1 MHKKKFNLDQVL
13 SMPSMPVP
21 DRFSPLTYTI
31 PGDSTPPSG
40 IIGHHCLAVN
50 YLVHGIF
57 YRDGDVLRFQRTS
70 ELGLVNIQHLV
81 NLKSMA
87 LFIPEA
93 GIYSAQIVAEMRR
106 RGLDP
111 DQPSTMK
118 MVKEEEE

>member
-1 MHKKKFNLDQVL
+1 
-13 SMPSMPVP
+13 MPIP
-21 DRFSPLTYTI
+21 DRFPPLTYTI

-57 YRDGDVLRFQRTS
+57 YRDGDVLRCQRTS
-70 ELGLVNIQHLV
+70 DLGLVSIQHLV
-81 NLKSMA
+81 NLRSMA

-93 GIYSAQIVAEMRR
+93 CMYSVQIVAEMRK

-111 DQPSTMK
+111 DQPSMMN
-118 MVKEEEE
+118 MVKEEEEEWR